1 MSLLEC
7 ARLAR
12 HFGGVKAVDGVDLSV
27 EDGDF
32 YGLIGP
38 NGSGK
43 TTLVD
48 LVSRFQRADAGTV
61 TFAGRE
67 VTRWP
72 PHRLARH
79 GVARTFQRVRL
90 FRGLSVRENVLAGMQ
105 PRPGPGTIAG
115 FLATPAARSERAAR
129 VAEAGELLARVGLP
143 GAGDRTAGELA
154 YGQQR
159 RLELA
164 RALALHPRLL
174 ILDEP
179 AAGMNHSEMA
189 DLGALFAELHAGGL
203 TIVLVEH
210 HLRLILDVCTKVAV
224 LNYGRKIADGTP
236 TEVLRD
242 EAVAE
247 AYLGP
252 GGEGG
257 G

>member
-1 MSLLEC
+1 MSLLV
-7 ARLAR
+7 ASGVVR
-12 HFGGVKAVDGVDLSV
+12 HFGGVKAVDGVDLTV
-27 EDGDF
+27 EEGDF

-48 LVSRFQRADAGTV
+48 LVSRFTRVDAGTIS
-61 TFAGRE
+61 FAGE
-67 VTRWP
+67 DITAWP
-72 PHRLARH
+72 AHRLARH

-90 FRGLSVRENVLAGMQ
+90 FGGLSVMDNVLAGMQ
-105 PRPGPGTIAG
+105 QRPGLGTLAG
-115 FLATPAARSERAAR
+115 FLATPAARAAR
-129 VAEAGELLARVGLP
+129 AERVDEARELLRRVGLP
-143 GAGDRTAGELA
+143 PTAADRTAGELA

-164 RALALHPRLL
+164 RALALRPRLL

-179 AAGMNHSEMA
+179 AAGMNEAEMA
-189 DLGALFAELHAGGL
+189 DLGVLFAQLNAADL
-203 TIVLVEH
+203 TVVLVEH

-247 AYLGP
+247 AYLGTSAV
-252 GGEGG
+252 E
-257 G
+257 